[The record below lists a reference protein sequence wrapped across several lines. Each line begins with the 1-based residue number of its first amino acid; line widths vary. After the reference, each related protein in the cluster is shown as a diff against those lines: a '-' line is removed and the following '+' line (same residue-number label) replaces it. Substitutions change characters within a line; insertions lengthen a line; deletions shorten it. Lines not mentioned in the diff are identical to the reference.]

1 MSMNLRRLELTLTT
15 KCNSQCIHCQ
25 AEASPLGNEAMD
37 VKDTRDYL
45 AEAASVSNLGSFM
58 VFGGEPMLYSERA
71 IAIFEKAN
79 QLKIPEIEMITNG
92 IWGNDVRKAEKLAKK
107 LKAPALT
114 PWQ

>member
-1 MSMNLRRLELTLTT
+1 
-15 KCNSQCIHCQ
+15 
-25 AEASPLGNEAMD
+25 MD